1 MSGKVGYIRFV
12 EMNRT
17 PPCSNETD
25 HSTQQSALARSVPAK
40 NADNLTML
48 DDQID
53 VIQDSN
59 AAVASI

>member
-1 MSGKVGYIRFV
+1 VGYIRFV
-12 EMNRT
+12 ETNRT
-17 PPCSNETD
+17 SPCSNETD
-25 HSTQQSALARSVPAK
+25 YSTQQSALANSVPAK